1 MEQCIKVALR
11 SQIVMYD
18 CQSVEKSKKREKKE
32 KKGKNLDLSLLL
44 EREFVSQVLKSQQ
57 HCLHPQRDV
66 ENLTGTYFFNYKHF
80 YNEN

>member
-1 MEQCIKVALR
+1 MTVKAVKKAKR
-11 SQIVMYD
+11 
-18 CQSVEKSKKREKKE
+18 KKRKKE
-32 KKGKNLDLSLLL
+32 KNLDLSLLL
-44 EREFVSQVLKSQQ
+44 KCEFASQVLKSQQ